1 MITNILAGFLALIFA
16 VSGISKM
23 SGSAAGLSGTR
34 DLHVPDQIAKL
45 IGIFELICALGLVWG
60 LRYPADKFGWLA
72 AVGLW
77 CAMLGA
83 IFVHFQ
89 KQKRRTAYPAGF
101 LLILIT
107 ILLVIKQ

>member
-1 MITNILAGFLALIFA
+1 
-16 VSGISKM
+16 
-23 SGSAAGLSGTR
+23 
-34 DLHVPDQIAKL
+34 
-45 IGIFELICALGLVWG
+45 VWG

-77 CAMLGA
+77 CTMLGA

-89 KQKRRTAYPAGF
+89 KQKRRTAFPAGF